1 MRATIHLS
9 NQQTVTVEGIDSI
22 GHAENVA
29 NIIASR
35 FSASYGKAIFP
46 TCVQIDPKNFTTMMG
61 ENAIMKGVTVI
72 SSVGGK

>member
-1 MRATIHLS
+1 MKATLHFS

-22 GHAENVA
+22 GHAEGVA

-61 ENAIMKGVTVI
+61 ENAIMEGVTVI

>member
-9 NQQTVTVEGIDSI
+9 NQQTVTVEGVDSI

-46 TCVQIDPKNFTTMMG
+46 TCVQIDSNNFTTMMG
-61 ENAIMKGVTVI
+61 DEAIMEGVTVI

>member
-35 FSASYGKAIFP
+35 FSANYGKAIFP
-46 TCVQIDPKNFTTMMG
+46 TCVQINSNNFVTMMG
-61 ENAIMKGVTVI
+61 EEAIMEGVTVI